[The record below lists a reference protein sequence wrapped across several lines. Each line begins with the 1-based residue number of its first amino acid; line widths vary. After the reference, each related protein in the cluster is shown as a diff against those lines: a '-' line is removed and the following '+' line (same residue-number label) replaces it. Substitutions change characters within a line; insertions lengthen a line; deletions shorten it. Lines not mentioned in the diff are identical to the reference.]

1 MLRCQLD
8 MKMEETWVRY
18 TIVAKQMLV
27 GKHNTNETERRQ
39 TWNKSLTF
47 RTTCGGGK
55 HSVKQY
61 LPHPMHCPQH
71 QLLLMMVLQVFI
83 TFTSPPALSSST
95 FSCPLLPLQQ
105 AIKVHNQHSTVDFRK
120 RTIDMCVT
128 IYVAKGYLFWIYYE
142 TKTCSAL

>member
-1 MLRCQLD
+1 M
-8 MKMEETWVRY
+8 
-18 TIVAKQMLV
+18 
-27 GKHNTNETERRQ
+27 
-39 TWNKSLTF
+39 
-47 RTTCGGGK
+47 TCGGGK

-142 TKTCSAL
+142 TKTCSALWLKMAKKRIIIFKFYYYSFIIHACIPLYYSFRPHSAFTCLVSR